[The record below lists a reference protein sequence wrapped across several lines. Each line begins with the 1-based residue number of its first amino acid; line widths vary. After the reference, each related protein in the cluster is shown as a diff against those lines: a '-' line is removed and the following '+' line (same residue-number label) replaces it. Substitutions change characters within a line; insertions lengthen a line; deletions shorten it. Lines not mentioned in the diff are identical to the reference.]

1 MKLTMGMVAGV
12 LLTGLSLIW
21 LTSRPEA
28 LATAVNSKKLISKS
42 TSKTERGMAAG
53 AWRLGTSISHANLTI
68 FPVISEEAVST
79 EEFITLDAG
88 LRSGKVK
95 VKELGG
101 ESSPSEQNAA
111 NVQGRI
117 NAQQRR
123 GDNAEVNR
131 LAIVNNSGKTLILI
145 AGEIVIGGK
154 QDRIVAHDCMVAS
167 TNTPVPIDVFC
178 VEHGRWSPR
187 ARTSEGVAAGF
198 ASAETVM
205 ASPKERKA
213 AQAQKDQSAVWNEVA
228 EKVSV
233 NSVST
238 STGTLNSVYGNKQ
251 VNTRLKTYESAL
263 RLKLSSKKL
272 VGAVAAI
279 NGKIVSADVFANNS
293 LFQAYW
299 PKLLKSYSLEAI
311 SAPKVKYTQAGSDDA
326 ESFLTRVEG
335 EKSQSDLKGIYS
347 VKENQS
353 DSDASFELEHN
364 GDKSKLIHFNR
375 VNKKY

>member
-1 MKLTMGMVAGV
+1 MKITMGVVAGV

-28 LATAVNSKKLISKS
+28 MATGVSGKRLISNS
-42 TSKTERGMAAG
+42 ASKTERGPMAG
-53 AWRLGTSISHANLTI
+53 QWRLGKPVTHANLAI
-68 FPVISEEAVST
+68 FPVIADEAVST
-79 EEFITLDAG
+79 EEFITLDEG
-88 LRSGKVK
+88 LRSGKIK
-95 VKELGG
+95 VKELG
-101 ESSPSEQNAA
+101 SDSAQSEQSAA
-111 NVQGRI
+111 NVQSRI
-117 NAQQRR
+117 NVQQRR

-131 LAIVNNSGKTLILI
+131 LAIINNSGKTLILI

-187 ARTSEGVAAGF
+187 SRISEGVSAGF
-198 ASAETVM
+198 APAGTVM
-205 ASPKERKA
+205 ASPKERNA
-213 AQAQKDQSAVWNEVA
+213 AQAKKDQSAVWNEVA

-233 NSVST
+233 NGVTT
-238 STGTLNSVYGNKQ
+238 STGTLNSVYGDKR
-251 VNTRLKTYESAL
+251 VNARLKAYEAAL
-263 RLKLSSKKL
+263 RLRLASKQI

-311 SAPKVKYTQAGSDDA
+311 SAQKVKYTQASSTEA
-326 ESFLTRVEG
+326 ENFLTRVEG
-335 EKSQSDLKGIYS
+335 EKSQNELKGIYS
-347 VKENQS
+347 IKENQS